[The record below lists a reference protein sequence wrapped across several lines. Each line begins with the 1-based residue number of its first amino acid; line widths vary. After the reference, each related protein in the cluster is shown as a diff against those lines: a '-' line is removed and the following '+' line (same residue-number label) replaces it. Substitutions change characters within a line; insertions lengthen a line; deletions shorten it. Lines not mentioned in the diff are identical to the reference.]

1 MPRYSVDIPFAGYFN
16 AIVEADSPEDAINK
30 VLETTTG
37 TIEFKGDGDPEIME
51 WDIFKDLVRGNIV
64 YAPRSHAD
72 VEELGEDE

>member
-51 WDIFKDLVRGNIV
+51 WDFFRDISRGNV
-64 YAPRSHAD
+64 NYVPLSHATAEI
-72 VEELGEDE
+72 EEAE